1 MNFIYEDQ
9 TCYLEEFISRLS
21 IERNLS
27 DRTLYAYRNDI
38 SAMLRWAKEK
48 RAEQLDSRAILDY
61 FLYLQ
66 NERHLLAK
74 SIRRK
79 YVSVQQY
86 CRFLNYEGRTNE
98 IFFRFS
104 TRRFQLPRRLPRTLS
119 KEEIIRLIRAAA
131 DDVQEAP
138 TAYRRRLAIRN
149 DCMIEMIY
157 SLGLRIGEVA
167 SLNIEDYDRKENS
180 VLIRGKGDR
189 ERMLYISSEAVREKI
204 AGWIRTREEMEPKDP
219 ALFVNKFGSRMSI
232 YGIENVFYK
241 YRDLANVNA
250 EATPHFLRHSFAT
263 QLLNN
268 GAGIRDVQELL
279 GHKSIVTTQ
288 IYTEVSLYRK
298 KYVLETYNERNFLNL

>member
-9 TCYLEEFISRLS
+9 TAYLDEFISRLA

-38 SAMLRWAKEK
+38 SAMLRWAQE
-48 RAEQLDSRAILDY
+48 RSAPQLDNRAILEY

-66 NERHLLAK
+66 NEKHLVAK

-86 CRFLNYEGRTNE
+86 CRFLNFEGKTQE

-104 TRRFQLPRRLPRTLS
+104 TRRFQLPRRLPKTLS
-119 KEEIIRLIRAAA
+119 KEEIMCLIRAAA
-131 DDVQEAP
+131 DEVQDASS
-138 TAYRRRLAIRN
+138 AYRKRLAVRN
-149 DCMIEMIY
+149 DCMIEMLY
-157 SLGLRIGEVA
+157 SLGLRIGEVSA
-167 SLNIEDYDRKENS
+167 LNVEDYDRDAHS
-180 VLIRGKGDR
+180 VLIRGKGER
-189 ERMLYISSEAVREKI
+189 ERILYISSEAVREKI
-204 AGWIRTREEMEPKDP
+204 LRWIVVREELEPEDH
-219 ALFVNKFGSRMSI
+219 ALFLNKFGSRMSI

-241 YRDLANVNA
+241 YRDMANVNA
-250 EATPHFLRHSFAT
+250 DATPHFLRHSFAT

-298 KYVLETYNERNFLNL
+298 KYVLETYNERNFMNL

>member
-9 TCYLEEFISRLS
+9 TSYLDEFISRLA

-38 SAMLRWAKEK
+38 SAMLRWAQE
-48 RAEQLDSRAILDY
+48 RSTPQLDNRAILEY

-66 NERHLLAK
+66 NEKHLEAK

-86 CRFLNYEGRTNE
+86 CRFLNIERKTQE

-119 KEEIIRLIRAAA
+119 KEEIMRLIRAAA
-131 DDVQEAP
+131 DEVQDAS
-138 TAYRRRLAIRN
+138 TTYRRRLAVRN
-149 DCMIEMIY
+149 DCMIELIY
-157 SLGLRIGEVA
+157 SLGLRIGEVSA
-167 SLNIEDYDRKENS
+167 LNVEDYDRGDHS
-180 VLIRGKGDR
+180 VLIRGKGDQ
-189 ERMLYISSEAVREKI
+189 ERMLYISSEAVREKMLR
-204 AGWIRTREEMEPKDP
+204 WIDIREEMEPEDH
-219 ALFVNKFGSRMSI
+219 ALFLNKFGSRMSI

-241 YRDLANVNA
+241 YRDMANVNA
-250 EATPHFLRHSFAT
+250 DATPHFLRHSFAT

-268 GAGIRDVQELL
+268 GAGIREGQELL

-288 IYTEVSLYRK
+288 SYTEVSLYRK
-298 KYVLETYNERNFLNL
+298 KYVLETYNERNVMNL